1 MSPWFIKSFIGSFLL
16 PPGNGLLLLL
26 VALLFRR
33 RRWAFAVALLGGALL
48 LAQSLPIVSGWLR
61 STLEAR
67 AGNVVTDAAGAQ
79 AIVVLGGGLNRHAL
93 EYGGE
98 SVHERTLVR
107 LRYGAHLARQFDLP
121 VLVSGGQ
128 PPRAQVS
135 EADAMAAVLEKEF
148 GIGVRWREDQSRDTA
163 ENAERSTRMLRSA
176 GVERILLVTQAFH
189 MPRARHLFAQAGL
202 EVVPAPT
209 EMPSERDE
217 PPALLDF
224 LPSATAL
231 LQSYYA
237 LHEWQGIAWAE
248 LVRRVKPTLSN

>member
-1 MSPWFIKSFIGSFLL
+1 MSPWFIKSFVGSFLL

-33 RRWAFAVALLGGALL
+33 RRWAFAVAVLGGFLL
-48 LAQSLPIVSGWLR
+48 VVQSLPATSGWLR

-67 AGNVVTDAAGAQ
+67 AGSVVTEAAGAQ
-79 AIVVLGGGLNRHAL
+79 AIVVLGGGLNRRAL

-107 LRYGAHLARQFDLP
+107 LRYGAHLARQLDLP

-128 PPRAQVS
+128 PPRALIS
-135 EADAMAAVLEKEF
+135 EADAMANVLENEF
-148 GIGVRWREDQSRDTA
+148 GIAVRWREDQSFDTA
-163 ENAERSTRMLRSA
+163 ENAEYSARILRA
-176 GVERILLVTQAFH
+176 TGIRRILLVTQAFH
-189 MPRARHLFAQAGL
+189 MPRARRLFAQAGL

-209 EMPSERDE
+209 EIPSERDE
-217 PPALLDF
+217 GPVPLDF
-224 LPSATAL
+224 LPNASAL
-231 LQSYYA
+231 QQSYYA

-248 LVRRVKPTLSN
+248 LVRRIKPASSE